1 MYVAVKGGEKAIA
14 AAHALLAR
22 ERRGDVQIPE
32 VTLEQLAGQLK
43 LAVDRIM
50 AEGSLYS
57 PELAALAFKQAQGD
71 AVEAI
76 FLLRAYRTTL
86 PRFGVSEPMDTSRM
100 RVERRISATWKDLP
114 GGQILGSTF
123 DYTHRLLDR
132 GLAVPGTAPR
142 DVEPERTAEDLA
154 MVAADTQ
161 ALLQESL
168 PRAMEALG
176 REGLMEAVAP
186 SHEGNDCPDI
196 TRQPLELPADG
207 SGDRAVRL
215 QSMARADEGFLLGMA
230 YSTQRGYGAVHPFT
244 GELRRGFVELT
255 IIPEELGFAITLG
268 EVELT
273 ECDMVSR
280 YTGRALEPCFT
291 RGYGL
296 VFGNNERKALSMSI
310 VDRALRARELQE
322 DQIGPAQNPEFVLMH
337 GDNVDA
343 SGFVQHIK
351 LPHYVDFQAELSLI
365 RQLRER
371 KHAEEQAAAA
381 SEKHAEASHA

>member
-1 MYVAVKGGEKAIA
+1 MPAIGSKA
-14 AAHALLAR
+14 AAAVTKSSLAKKAR
-22 ERRGDVQIPE
+22 Y
-32 VTLEQLAGQLK
+32 AK
-43 LAVDRIM
+43 
-50 AEGSLYS
+50 YS
-57 PELAALAFKQAQGD
+57 
-71 AVEAI
+71 V
-76 FLLRAYRTTL
+76 
-86 PRFGVSEPMDTSRM
+86 
-100 RVERRISATWKDLP
+100 
-114 GGQILGSTF
+114 
-123 DYTHRLLDR
+123 
-132 GLAVPGTAPR
+132 GLIIVPGTAPR

-176 REGLMEAVAP
+176 REGLMESVAP

>member
-1 MYVAVKGGEKAIA
+1 
-14 AAHALLAR
+14 
-22 ERRGDVQIPE
+22 
-32 VTLEQLAGQLK
+32 
-43 LAVDRIM
+43 
-50 AEGSLYS
+50 
-57 PELAALAFKQAQGD
+57 
-71 AVEAI
+71 
-76 FLLRAYRTTL
+76 
-86 PRFGVSEPMDTSRM
+86 
-100 RVERRISATWKDLP
+100 
-114 GGQILGSTF
+114 
-123 DYTHRLLDR
+123 
-132 GLAVPGTAPR
+132 
-142 DVEPERTAEDLA
+142 
-154 MVAADTQ
+154 
-161 ALLQESL
+161 
-168 PRAMEALG
+168 
-176 REGLMEAVAP
+176 
-186 SHEGNDCPDI
+186 
-196 TRQPLELPADG
+196 
-207 SGDRAVRL
+207 
-215 QSMARADEGFLLGMA
+215 MARADEGFLLGMA

-255 IIPEELGFAITLG
+255 VIPEELGFAITLG

-280 YTGRALEPCFT
+280 YTGRALDPCFT

-381 SEKHAEASHA
+381 SEKYAEASHA

>member
-154 MVAADTQ
+154 MMAADAQ
-161 ALLQESL
+161 ALLQEPL
-168 PRAMEALG
+168 PRAMDALG
-176 REGLMEAVAP
+176 REGLME
-186 SHEGNDCPDI
+186 
-196 TRQPLELPADG
+196 
-207 SGDRAVRL
+207 
-215 QSMARADEGFLLGMA
+215 SMARADEGFLLGMA

-255 IIPEELGFAITLG
+255 VIPEELGFAITLG

>member
-1 MYVAVKGGEKAIA
+1 
-14 AAHALLAR
+14 
-22 ERRGDVQIPE
+22 
-32 VTLEQLAGQLK
+32 
-43 LAVDRIM
+43 M

-142 DVEPERTAEDLA
+142 DVEPERTEEDLA

-161 ALLQESL
+161 ALLQEPL

-207 SGDRAVRL
+207 SGDQAVRL

-296 VFGNNERKALSMSI
+296 VFGNNERKAMSI

>member
-1 MYVAVKGGEKAIA
+1 M
-14 AAHALLAR
+14 
-22 ERRGDVQIPE
+22 
-32 VTLEQLAGQLK
+32 
-43 LAVDRIM
+43 
-50 AEGSLYS
+50 
-57 PELAALAFKQAQGD
+57 
-71 AVEAI
+71 
-76 FLLRAYRTTL
+76 
-86 PRFGVSEPMDTSRM
+86 
-100 RVERRISATWKDLP
+100 
-114 GGQILGSTF
+114 
-123 DYTHRLLDR
+123 
-132 GLAVPGTAPR
+132 PGTAPR
-142 DVEPERTAEDLA
+142 DVEPERTEEDLA

-161 ALLQESL
+161 ALLQEPL

-351 LPHYVDFQAELSLI
+351 LPHYVDFQAELS
-365 RQLRER
+365 
-371 KHAEEQAAAA
+371 
-381 SEKHAEASHA
+381 